1 MRKLLKSF
9 AIFATTLFI
18 AFFSSL
24 PASAADLT
32 WEKGTTQE
40 IEIDNALASNL
51 LTLVMQSGGTSL
63 VFTPVS
69 TGTTRSVYQATI
81 PENYDNKN
89 FAIIAKFKD
98 GNSLQISTV
107 KIVDQSGYYNPAS
120 DFAGVTAVSITLF
133 ALLALWGTNDAQPNR
148 RSEEDEYADQKADL
162 TSVDTNSVGKDFVET
177 TKMRRSFLASY
188 GLDEFRNMSTI
199 GLSKF
204 SPMLSRLMSDGGYIQ
219 YFLGSLSLIFP
230 LIGAVLGYTA
240 HQDIVGFGYV
250 TTPAFSISI
259 ALIVLGCLDAGAAFI
274 AALVFGFFSY
284 TSGLMVTAFD
294 LRTYLGLSLLWFTP
308 ALMANA
314 TRSIRKSRRDSGNWD
329 RATDFV
335 IGPLLTGWA
344 VTGVIGGLNGLA
356 HLTLPL
362 SAHANLC
369 GAIAGGV
376 LLVRYLLE
384 EIASYKHEGYL
395 AYVSPKTLH
404 EQSSFYRL
412 ISWLVRGFLFLFLSV
427 SFFGLSWQLWI
438 ALGLFMVPLLIG
450 EIKSKFPNS
459 PTLYQLIPVGIPS
472 IILMSLIGKF
482 YSGWVDSLEITAEDK
497 ARTIFLIM
505 SIPSFILVGLKAF
518 GRKSKKG
525 DVRWY
530 MRPRFEYL
538 YKLLG
543 PIFLLIAL
551 GLTLGVVG

>member
-1 MRKLLKSF
+1 MRKLIKSF
-9 AIFATTLFI
+9 AVFAATLFLT
-18 AFFSSL
+18 FFSSL
-24 PASAADLT
+24 PATAADLT

-40 IEIDNALASNL
+40 IEIDNTLASNL
-51 LTLVMQSGGTSL
+51 LSLVMQSGGNSL
-63 VFTPVS
+63 VFTPV
-69 TGTTRSVYQATI
+69 TAGAQRSIYQATI
-81 PENYDNKN
+81 PDTYENKT
-89 FAIIAKFKD
+89 FAIMAKFKD
-98 GNSLQISTV
+98 GSTLQISTV
-107 KIVDQSGYYNPAS
+107 KIVDQSNYYNPAA
-120 DFAGVTAVSITLF
+120 DFAGITATSITLF
-133 ALLALWGTNDAQPNR
+133 ALLAVWGTNDSQASR
-148 RSEEDEYADQKADL
+148 RNEEDEYADQKADL
-162 TSVDTNSVGKDFVET
+162 SSVDTNSVGKDFVEAP
-177 TKMRRSFLASY
+177 KMRKSLLASY

-204 SPMLSRLMSDGGYIQ
+204 SPMLSRLMSDGGYLQ

-230 LIGAVLGYTA
+230 IAGIALGYIA

-250 TTPAFSISI
+250 TTPALSISI
-259 ALIVLGCLDAGAAFI
+259 ALIFLGCLDAGAAFI
-274 AALVFGFFSY
+274 AAIVFGFLSY
-284 TSGLMVTAFD
+284 TSGLMLTAFD

-329 RATDFV
+329 RAADFI
-335 IGPLLTGWA
+335 IGSLLTGWA
-344 VTGVIGGLNGLA
+344 VKGVIGGLNGLA

-362 SAHANLC
+362 SSHADLC

-376 LLVRYLLE
+376 LLFRYLLE
-384 EIASYKHEGYL
+384 EIASYNHEGYL

-404 EQSSFYRL
+404 EQTPFFRS

-438 ALGLFMVPLLIG
+438 ALALFVAPLLISVV
-450 EIKSKFPNS
+450 KSKFPNS
-459 PTLYQLIPVGIPS
+459 PLIYQLIPVGIPS
-472 IILMSLIGKF
+472 IIFMSLLGKF
-482 YSGWVDSLEITAEDK
+482 YSGWVDTLEISAEDK

-505 SIPSFILVGLKAF
+505 SIPSFVFMILKAF
-518 GRKSKKG
+518 GRKPNKG

-530 MRPRFEYL
+530 MRSKFEYL

-543 PIFLLIAL
+543 PIFLVIAL